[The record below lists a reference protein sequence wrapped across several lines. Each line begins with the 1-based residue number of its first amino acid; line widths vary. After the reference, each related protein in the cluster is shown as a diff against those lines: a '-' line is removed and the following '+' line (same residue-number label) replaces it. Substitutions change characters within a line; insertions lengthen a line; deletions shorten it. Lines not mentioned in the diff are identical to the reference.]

1 MKKLKKVSTML
12 LIMAV
17 FLSVSSVGAFAANNK
32 DTGYSFTVGNGRLS
46 RTEYREKTN
55 KTSVYVKSMSGPYI
69 TYFYVLAPNGS
80 IQNSGKGVA
89 PIKPGQTRCIYNH
102 VYENGWRSCA
112 LAAINN
118 PYSGQS
124 TGVWSPDTVGSYPHA
139 N

>member
-1 MKKLKKVSTML
+1 MKKLKKVSAML
-12 LIMAV
+12 LIMAM

-32 DTGYSFTVGNGRLS
+32 DTGYSFTVGQGWQA
-46 RTEYREKTN
+46 RTEYREKAN
-55 KTSVYVKSMSGPYI
+55 STSVYVNSLSGPAV

-89 PIKPGQTRCIYNH
+89 PIRPGQKMCIYNH

-112 LAAINN
+112 LATLNN
-118 PYSGQS
+118 SYSGQS
-124 TGVWSPDTVGSYPHA
+124 TGVWSPDTVGRYPHA

>member
-1 MKKLKKVSTML
+1 MKKLSKMSAML
-12 LIMAV
+12 LIIAAV
-17 FLSVSSVGAFAANNK
+17 LSTSSLGAFAANNK
-32 DTGYSFTVGNGRLS
+32 DTGYSFTVGQGWQS

-55 KTSVYVKSMSGPYI
+55 STSVYVKSLSGPAI
-69 TYFYVLAPNGS
+69 TYFYVIAPNGS

-89 PIKPGQTRCIYNH
+89 PISPGQERRIFNH

-112 LAAINN
+112 LASINN

-124 TGVWSPDTVGSYPHA
+124 TGVWSPDSVGNAPHA